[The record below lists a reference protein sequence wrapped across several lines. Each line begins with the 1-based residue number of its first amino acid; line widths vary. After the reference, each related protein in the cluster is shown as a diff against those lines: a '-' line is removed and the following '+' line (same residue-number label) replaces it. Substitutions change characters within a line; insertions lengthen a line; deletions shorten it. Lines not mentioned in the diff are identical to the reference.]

1 MARLQIPTA
10 LHYADYRRYTVARL
24 LWALASQMLVVAV
37 GYQVYMISKNPFDL
51 GLIGLSQF
59 LPFIVLTLPAGHI
72 ADTFDRRRVLIVC
85 YGLLTVC
92 AGALAVITITEP
104 ANVGPI
110 IALMMLYGA
119 ARSLALPTAQALV
132 PNLVPTADF
141 PSAVAFS
148 STTYQTATIVG
159 PALGGILLVIGP
171 QVVYLA
177 AVGFLAMATIF
188 MTRLRHGGRSTN
200 DGPRKAISVT
210 TLLSGVQFVRSRPII
225 LGSIS
230 LDMFAV
236 LFGGAVALL
245 PIYATDILHV
255 GPTGLGLLRAAP
267 AVGALAAAVTLGIV
281 PLRRRAGPWLFGS
294 VAAFGVAT
302 VAFAVST
309 TFLISIAALVAMG
322 CADMISVYC
331 RNLVVQLATPDE
343 IRGRVSAVNGVFV
356 GASNELGEF
365 ESGIT
370 AAWWGPVGASLVGGV
385 ITIGVAITW
394 AVLFPMLRR
403 MDRFPTLPATGE
415 PLIAAEQELAERGP

>member
-1 MARLQIPTA
+1 MVRPQIPSA
-10 LHYADYRRYTVARL
+10 LQYPDYRRYTAARL
-24 LWALASQMLVVAV
+24 LWALASQMLIVAV
-37 GYQVYMISKNPFDL
+37 GYQVYTISHNPFDL

-72 ADTFDRRRVLIVC
+72 ADTFDRRRVLILC
-85 YGLLTVC
+85 YGLLTVV
-92 AGALAVITITEP
+92 AAALAVITITEP
-104 ANVGPI
+104 ANAAPI

-119 ARSLALPTAQALV
+119 ARSIALPTAQSLV

-159 PALGGILLVIGP
+159 PAVGGILLVIGP
-171 QVVYLA
+171 QIVYLA
-177 AVGFLAMATIF
+177 AVIFLAMATLL
-188 MTRLRHGGRSTN
+188 MTRLRHGGRSTEG
-200 DGPRKAISVT
+200 GPRKAVSVA

-236 LFGGAVALL
+236 LFGGAIALL

-267 AVGALAAAVTLGIV
+267 AVGALVTAITLGVV
-281 PLRRRAGPWLFGS
+281 PLRRRAGPWLFGT
-294 VAAFGVAT
+294 VAAFGVGT
-302 VAFAVST
+302 VVFSLST
-309 TFLISIAALVAMG
+309 TFVITLGALVVMG
-322 CADMISVYC
+322 CADMVSVYV

-365 ESGIT
+365 ESGVT
-370 AAWWGPVGASLVGGV
+370 AAWWGPVGASLVGGLV
-385 ITIGVAITW
+385 TIGVAITW
-394 AVLFPMLRR
+394 AVLFPMLRT
-403 MDRFPTLPATGE
+403 MDRFPTLPTVE
-415 PLIAAEQELAERGP
+415 PLVAAEEEVAERGR